1 MSIRE
6 QPLPSAEF
14 LAVDVETNGRA
25 GELCELTEV
34 GAVLVGGGELHDRFE
49 SLVRVQQPLSR
60 GIERFTGITQTMVD
74 AAPEPD
80 GVLEE
85 LAELADGR
93 VLIAHNASFDRR
105 ALAQGFERAGIDWP
119 SPPFLCTVSL
129 ARRLAPLSR
138 QRKLGALAESLGIEV
153 EGAHRALVDAETC
166 ARVFC
171 ALFPRLC
178 THARTVGD
186 ALEIASPRRRAGKP
200 PRVRVPREERPDLS
214 KLPDDPG
221 VYVFRDER
229 GRPLYVGK
237 SVSVRSR
244 ARSHFCAPSGWT
256 ERAAV
261 VDYKPTNSELG
272 ALVLENRLIK
282 QWQPP
287 GNKQLKRTDGWLY
300 LRARLDIA
308 YPVLELAEAPAPG
321 LAFNIG
327 PLRGKGAAEELIGQL
342 ESLFLLRHCGR
353 RLRRRDSPSIYG
365 QMGRCSS
372 PCLGDLDPNAYR
384 RKLDEA
390 LALFDGPDDAST
402 LLLGHIEERMQEAAA
417 ERRYERAEVLRRRHE
432 RLAGLLAR
440 LGGVL
445 KATHSCSRLVLARHP
460 VKPRLD
466 AFWVVAGRVRDW
478 GPLPAMGELEER
490 TASVL
495 EGSRLG
501 PGAVPVDEV
510 DEVRIVSS
518 WLAAN
523 EAHELPLAPAPG
535 RAALSELV
543 ASATAARR
551 TAAAA

>member
-1 MSIRE
+1 MQVR
-6 QPLPSAEF
+6 QQALATAEF

-34 GAVLVGGGELHDRFE
+34 GAVLVGGGELHDRYE
-49 SLVRVQQPLSR
+49 SLVRVEQPLSR
-60 GIERFTGITQTMVD
+60 GIERFTGITQAMVD
-74 AAPEPD
+74 AAPEPAD
-80 GVLEE
+80 VLEE
-85 LAELADGR
+85 LVELVRGR
-93 VLIAHNASFDRR
+93 VLIAHNAGFDRR
-105 ALAQGFERAGIDWP
+105 VLAQACERAGMEWP
-119 SPPFLCTVSL
+119 SPPFLCTVNL
-129 ARRLAPLSR
+129 ARKLSPLSR
-138 QRKLGALAESLGIEV
+138 QRKLGPLAESLGIEV

-178 THARTVGD
+178 SHAATVAD
-186 ALEIASPRRRAGKP
+186 ALELVGVRRRVGQP
-200 PRVRVPREERPDLS
+200 SRVRVPREERPDLS

-221 VYVFRDER
+221 VYVFRDVR

-244 ARSHFCAPSGWT
+244 ARAHFCAPAGWT
-256 ERAAV
+256 ERAEV

-282 QWQPP
+282 SWQPP
-287 GNKQLKRTDGWLY
+287 GNKQLKHTDGWLY
-300 LRARLDIA
+300 LRARLDIP
-308 YPVLELAEAPAPG
+308 YPVLEVGQEPAPG
-321 LAFNIG
+321 LAINVG
-327 PLRGKGAAEELIGQL
+327 PVGGKSAAEELIGQL
-342 ESLFLLRHCGR
+342 ESLFKLRHCGR
-353 RLRRRDSPSIYG
+353 RLARRFNPSIYG

-390 LALFDGPDDAST
+390 LALFDSAEDDAST
-402 LLLGHIEERMQEAAA
+402 LLLGRIEERMREAAA
-417 ERRYERAEVLRRRHE
+417 ERRYERAEVLRRRLG
-432 RLAGLLAR
+432 RLADLLAR

-445 KATHSCSRLVLARHP
+445 RATHACSRLVLARHP

-478 GPLPAMGELEER
+478 GPLPPMDELEER
-490 TASVL
+490 TMSVL
-495 EGSRLG
+495 EGSHPG
-501 PGAVPVDEV
+501 SGAVPVEEV

-523 EAHELPLAPAPG
+523 DAYELPLDPAPG
-535 RAALSELV
+535 RPELSELV
-543 ASATAARR
+543 AEE
-551 TAAAA
+551 